1 MPVEKGPPT
10 YPEPRLEPGVHFHHL
25 PDLATIRG
33 YMMAWDA
40 GNPSADVRKEA
51 REVEELNNPRGMAA
65 AIVEEVNGAVIGYT
79 VVRGPATS
87 QEGEAVS
94 MSSHQVCPSGNW
106 PASGGQGTLHMG
118 SGGFPLRGGHH
129 SGICSGSQGSLHD
142 VRRCIPA
149 P

>member
-87 QEGEAVS
+87 QEGEALS
-94 MSSHQVCPSGNW
+94 MNTAIKSAQEATG
-106 PASGGQGTLHMG
+106 L
-118 SGGFPLRGGHH
+118 PLADKEHPIWGVGD
-129 SGICSGSQGSLHD
+129 SQSAEGATAAYVAD
-142 VRRCIPA
+142 P
-149 P
+149 